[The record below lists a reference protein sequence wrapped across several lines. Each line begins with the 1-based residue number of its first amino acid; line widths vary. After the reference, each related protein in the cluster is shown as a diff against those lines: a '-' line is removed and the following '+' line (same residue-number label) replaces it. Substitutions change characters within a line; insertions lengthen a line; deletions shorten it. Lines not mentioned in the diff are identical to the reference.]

1 MADILNKVINA
12 EDSETTIPNEVEN
25 PVGVVEGEIIAK
37 AKVSK
42 VYSGDAISNDVIN
55 NILAQDLVRF
65 IVLAGLPSYGK
76 TTLLASIFENL
87 LYNGQYCNYNFAG
100 SDTLIAFDKRC
111 YLSRLS
117 NSKSPDTKHTVLG
130 EDFYL
135 DLSLVNEM
143 HRKKERLIIVDTS
156 GETFQKFQFDNQA
169 VKDFSPLRRADH
181 FTYIIDAS
189 LLQDKALKHDVK
201 DAALTI
207 LRSISECD
215 MFPPNIKIQIVFS
228 KWDLVNN
235 DDAVVEFKG
244 RILKD
249 IRIICKG
256 FNVKDF
262 IVNSRDLNNPLE
274 SGKLFVD
281 WLNDDI
287 VYDYQNK
294 IENNIIDWKNDH
306 LKYLDYDRENK

>member
-1 MADILNKVINA
+1 MADILDKVINA
-12 EDSETTIPNEVEN
+12 DDGVISILNESGNTVDTVNE
-25 PVGVVEGEIIAK
+25 EIVNKEKFLKI
-37 AKVSK
+37 
-42 VYSGDAISNDVIN
+42 YSGDAISNDMIN
-55 NILAQDLVRF
+55 EILAKDMVRF
-65 IVLAGLPSYGK
+65 VVLAGLPSYGK
-76 TTLLASIFENL
+76 TTLIGTVFENL
-87 LYNGQYCNYNFAG
+87 LYNGQFCDYDFAG

-111 YLSRLS
+111 YLSKLS
-117 NSKSPDTKHTVLG
+117 NTNSPDTKHTVIG

-135 DLSLVNEM
+135 DLSLVHKDN
-143 HRKKERLIIVDTS
+143 KKRERLIIVDTS

-189 LLQDKALKHDVK
+189 LLKDKALKHDVK
-201 DAALTI
+201 DATLTI
-207 LRSISECD
+207 LRSINECG
-215 MFPPNIKIQIVFS
+215 MFPPNLNIQIVFS

-249 IRIICKG
+249 IRIICEG

-274 SGKLFVD
+274 LSELFVN

-294 IENNIIDWKNDH
+294 IENNITDWKNDH
-306 LKYLDYDRENK
+306 LKYLDYGRENK